1 MTDADDTDADDT
13 TAGGADDGPT
23 IVIIPD
29 DIAAMGFE
37 QARDELT
44 AIVAKMES
52 GAVPLEDALSL
63 WERGEALAA
72 HCQRWLD
79 AATPVDP
86 DVPDELDELDADEGA
101 DEDEDE

>member
-1 MTDADDTDADDT
+1 MTDADGTEPT
-13 TAGGADDGPT
+13 ADDGPT
-23 IVIIPD
+23 VVIIPD
-29 DIAAMGFE
+29 DIAAMTFE

-79 AATPVDP
+79 AATPP
-86 DVPDELDELDADEGA
+86 NTDEREGTTDEEFGDGDGE
-101 DEDEDE
+101 EDED

>member
-1 MTDADDTDADDT
+1 MTEIGADDSG
-13 TAGGADDGPT
+13 TAASDDGPT
-23 IVIIPD
+23 VVIIPD

-44 AIVAKMES
+44 AIVATMES
-52 GAVPLEDALSL
+52 GSVPLEDALSL

-79 AATPVDP
+79 AATP
-86 DVPDELDELDADEGA
+86 DETDDLDNSFDE
-101 DEDEDE
+101 E

>member
-1 MTDADDTDADDT
+1 MTDAT
-13 TAGGADDGPT
+13 DGPT
-23 IVIIPD
+23 VVVIPE

-44 AIVAKMES
+44 AIVARLES
-52 GAVPLEDALSL
+52 GGAPLEDALTL

-79 AATPVDP
+79 AATP
-86 DVPDELDELDADEGA
+86 ADESD
-101 DEDEDE
+101 DESEV

>member
-1 MTDADDTDADDT
+1 MTDAT
-13 TAGGADDGPT
+13 DGPT
-23 IVIIPD
+23 VVVIPE

-44 AIVAKMES
+44 AIVARLES
-52 GAVPLEDALSL
+52 GGAPLEDALTL

-79 AATPVDP
+79 AATPD
-86 DVPDELDELDADEGA
+86 DESDDEVADESD
-101 DEDEDE
+101 DESEV

>member
-1 MTDADDTDADDT
+1 MTDAT
-13 TAGGADDGPT
+13 DGPT
-23 IVIIPD
+23 VVVIPE

-44 AIVAKMES
+44 AIVARLES
-52 GAVPLEDALSL
+52 GGAPLEDALTL

-79 AATPVDP
+79 AATP
-86 DVPDELDELDADEGA
+86 ADESDDEVA
-101 DEDEDE
+101 DESDDESEV

>member
-1 MTDADDTDADDT
+1 MSPTDDTSDETSA
-13 TAGGADDGPT
+13 ADGPT

-44 AIVAKMES
+44 AIVATMES
-52 GAVPLEDALSL
+52 GSVPLEDALTL

-79 AATPVDP
+79 AATPP
-86 DVPDELDELDADEGA
+86 DADNSELDGEEVDSE
-101 DEDEDE
+101 

>member
-1 MTDADDTDADDT
+1 MSNDEDG
-13 TAGGADDGPT
+13 AGDDGPT

-79 AATPVDP
+79 AATPEEAAVD
-86 DVPDELDELDADEGA
+86 G
-101 DEDEDE
+101 DEDTDDEYDGDEINS